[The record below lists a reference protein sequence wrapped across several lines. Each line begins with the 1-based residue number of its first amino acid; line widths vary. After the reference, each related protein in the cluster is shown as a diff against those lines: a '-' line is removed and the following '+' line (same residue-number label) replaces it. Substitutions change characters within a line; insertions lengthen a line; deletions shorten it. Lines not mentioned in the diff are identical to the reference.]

1 MGGKFGGGRRKSGE
15 NKELSKKGGTERKR
29 ECPKEG
35 CIPSNYPSIKNKLF
49 QKIQRNDVNTSINL

>member
-35 CIPSNYPSIKNKLF
+35 CVPSNYPSIKNKL
-49 QKIQRNDVNTSINL
+49 I